1 MNHRAKIWREYKN
14 QFHTYEVLN
23 ETDLLKGKMN
33 AFQDQLEQIDY
44 NTDKMEKYVDRME
57 QILTDIENKAKGKKN
72 TITSSNLTEQ
82 DNRSYLL

>member
-1 MNHRAKIWREYKN
+1 
-14 QFHTYEVLN
+14 
-23 ETDLLKGKMN
+23 MN

-44 NTDKMEKYVDRME
+44 NRDKMEKYVDRME

-82 DNRSYLL
+82 DNRS

>member
-23 ETDLLKGKMN
+23 ETDLLKGKIN

-82 DNRSYLL
+82 DNRS

>member
-1 MNHRAKIWREYKN
+1 
-14 QFHTYEVLN
+14 
-23 ETDLLKGKMN
+23 MN